1 MDAALR
7 EVREETGLVTQVAGE
22 LGSIHYF
29 FTRAGVR
36 YSKEVFHYLLA
47 ATGGDVS
54 LHDHE
59 YDEARWFPLAEADS
73 RLTFA
78 NEAGMV
84 RKAVPLIERLLVD
97 QREWGLASPLA
108 RDGTDAATVRWP
120 PAPNLKARP
129 SEAAPAPA
137 RGAGPGGPSAHDFAP
152 GFHALR
158 VWPGAQQCRTAACR
172 VHVGHCRGRC
182 SPAPGWECWRRCRWA
197 SGADGVSGWR
207 WRWCRLRVRSSPLW
221 AISYRDSGIAC

>member
-1 MDAALR
+1 MSRTRVVRAFSAGGVVFRRQFPRADAVLGASGDAQPLAGVEIALVGRVRADVWVLPKGTPNPGESAVDAALR

-108 RDGTDAATVRWP
+108 RDGTDAATVRV
-120 PAPNLKARP
+120 A
-129 SEAAPAPA
+129 
-137 RGAGPGGPSAHDFAP
+137 
-152 GFHALR
+152 
-158 VWPGAQQCRTAACR
+158 PGAQPEGAA
-172 VHVGHCRGRC
+172 
-182 SPAPGWECWRRCRWA
+182 E
-197 SGADGVSGWR
+197 
-207 WRWCRLRVRSSPLW
+207 
-221 AISYRDSGIAC
+221 